1 MTNIN
6 MSLIAL
12 ENLSKEISDNIF
24 NDNFDKIF
32 QLDMERKKIIENI
45 KTTSFIN
52 SDVKDKLNSLIKDN
66 NKMILISD
74 TKIKKLKLNQNK
86 FTKRLQAYNLSK

>member
-1 MTNIN
+1 